1 MPAEFEGPLVLEPR
15 RSFPYAG
22 TIRIRF
28 EGFPRCPDNMAPGA
42 RRCLSPLAGL
52 PLESSKVSRGDT
64 GIVKGRYCAG
74 GDYRV
79 LTAAG

>member
-1 MPAEFEGPLVLEPR
+1 VPAEFEGPLFLEPR

-28 EGFPRCPDNMAPGA
+28 KGFPRCPGQTAPEA

-52 PLESSKVSRGDT
+52 PLESTEVSRGAT
-64 GIVKGRYCAG
+64 GTVKGRVPCWWAAN
-74 GDYRV
+74 
-79 LTAAG
+79 TAC